1 MTIAFWCVLV
11 AAVLPYAFAMGAKWS
26 RRYDNS
32 TPRRSLEQ
40 NEGWR
45 LRAHWAHLNSFE
57 AFAPFAAAVI
67 ICHIVRGPN
76 ATADTLAMAFI
87 ALRLVY
93 GAFYITDK
101 PSARSLTWLASLGC
115 VIGLFVVA
123 A

>member
-1 MTIAFWCVLV
+1 MTIAFWCVL
-11 AAVLPYAFAMGAKWS
+11 AAALLPYVFAMGAKWS
-26 RRYDNS
+26 RRYDNA

-67 ICHIVRGPN
+67 ICHLVRGPT

-93 GAFYITDK
+93 GAFYIADK
-101 PSARSLTWLASLGC
+101 PSARSLTWMASIGC